1 MKGIKGMSLLA
12 ELKNIEKEIDSTC
25 FTDDQVSFCFCC
37 DIVSMDLSDL
47 NPLKDTLV
55 KNKVISSD
63 DVVTLTKVD
72 APTEDVES
80 ICEEWHFKES
90 ITSILSRI
98 VENADGYYRIWADGT
113 YASYGYLWS
122 TCRLLQK
129 GNEFY
134 LLEFYICD

>member
-1 MKGIKGMSLLA
+1 MSLFA
-12 ELKNIEKEIDSTC
+12 ELKNIQKEIDSTC
-25 FTDDQVSFCFCC
+25 FADDQVSFCFCC
-37 DIVSMDLSDL
+37 DMVSMDLSDL
-47 NPLKDTLV
+47 NPLKEILV
-55 KNKVISSD
+55 KDKVIALD

-72 APTEDVES
+72 DPIEDMES
-80 ICEEWHFKES
+80 ICAEWHFKEK
-90 ITSILSRI
+90 ITSELSHI

-122 TCRLLQK
+122 ACRLLQK